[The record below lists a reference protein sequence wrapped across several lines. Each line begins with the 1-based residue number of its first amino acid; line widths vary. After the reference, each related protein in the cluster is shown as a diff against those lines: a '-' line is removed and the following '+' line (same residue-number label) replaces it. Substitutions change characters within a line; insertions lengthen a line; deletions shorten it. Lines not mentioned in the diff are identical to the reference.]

1 MEVKNIEI
9 LSSTLHKSL
18 NSIYSV
24 IATKPLVA
32 ILEDF
37 LFEFDKDVLKITAS
51 NLQTTLSII
60 VKIFS
65 EVKKI

>member
-24 IATKPLVA
+24 IENKPLVA

-37 LFEFDKDVLKITAS
+37 LFACCYFRGFFI
-51 NLQTTLSII
+51 
-60 VKIFS
+60 
-65 EVKKI
+65 